1 MRDRADAPGYG
12 PADGDTEF
20 EARLRELLGEQAD
33 DLRTRDAPYT
43 TIVRRGRTSR
53 RRRLCA
59 AGAALA
65 ALAAV
70 PGTAVAMY
78 YQPGSGGPAVG
89 PASDTRPS
97 AEESAARPH
106 PSAPVRTSVSPGG
119 PKGPVTPGQLA
130 DGITME
136 RAADALED
144 CLAFE
149 AKSQR
154 ADSPFRLD
162 VGKSED
168 YRVIL
173 ALNATG
179 DMNSPGDGIRVVAI
193 GTPAGTP
200 VRLICTEKD
209 GGTQGADTSSGDGA
223 EPGRGPVVP
232 DINAFRLYKQDTATG
247 PGLPARFPF
256 RWGSVGTVEPGVA
269 KVTVSWGGVTQE
281 AALDHGYFAA
291 TGILKGPEDS
301 SPHIKG
307 YDAAGKLVYD
317 STHDKAYQ

>member
-33 DLRTRDAPYT
+33 DLRTRDVPYT
-43 TIVRRGRTSR
+43 TIVRRRRDEPQTPAVRRGGRARGTGRGARHGRRHVLPAGQWRPGGRAGLRHPAVRREERRPAAPLGAGAHQRVAGRT
-53 RRRLCA
+53 
-59 AGAALA
+59 
-65 ALAAV
+65 
-70 PGTAVAMY
+70 
-78 YQPGSGGPAVG
+78 
-89 PASDTRPS
+89 
-97 AEESAARPH
+97 E
-106 PSAPVRTSVSPGG
+106 
-119 PKGPVTPGQLA
+119 GPVTPGQLA

-149 AKSQR
+149 AKTQR

-209 GGTQGADTSSGDGA
+209 GRTQGVNTSSGDGA

-247 PGLPARFPF
+247 PRLPA
-256 RWGSVGTVEPGVA
+256 GSPSAGAASARSNPVSPRSRSPGA
-269 KVTVSWGGVTQE
+269 ASRRRRRSTTGLRRDRDPEGPGGFL
-281 AALDHGYFAA
+281 A
-291 TGILKGPEDS
+291 
-301 SPHIKG
+301 PHQG
-307 YDAAGKLVYD
+307 L
-317 STHDKAYQ
+317 